1 MTTTHD
7 TQDLPQDLTQDRS
20 DELPRFRAALSSLVS
35 YRPQKP
41 ALSPEGRSYAL
52 AANET
57 PFGTLPKVAQAIAEE
72 TAGVNRYPDN
82 GGQALVAELAER
94 FGLDPE
100 GIMLGCGS
108 VGVAQQLI
116 TAVAGP
122 GDEVLYAWPS
132 FEAYPILTRLAG
144 ATAVQVELR
153 EGVHDLTA
161 MAERVTDR
169 TRLVF
174 VCNPNNPTGTVVG
187 RAELEEFLGRVPA
200 GCLVVLDEAYH
211 EYVRGTDT
219 PDGLSLLPGRP
230 GLVVLR
236 TFSKAYG
243 LAGLRIGYA
252 AGDPRV
258 IGVLR
263 KAYLPYSAGS
273 VAQAAAVAALRSGGE
288 VRRRTDIITAERTRV
303 TDALRALGWRVPAS
317 EANFLWLPLGESAAA
332 FGAHCASAGIS
343 VRAVPDAGVRVTLG
357 LPADNDA
364 FLTAATAFPPS

>member
-7 TQDLPQDLTQDRS
+7 TQDRTQDRP
-20 DELPRFRAALSSLVS
+20 DELPRFRNALSSLVS
-35 YRPQKP
+35 YRPQEP
-41 ALSPEGRSYAL
+41 ALSPQGRSYAL

-72 TAGVNRYPDN
+72 AAGVNRYPDN
-82 GGQALVAELAER
+82 GGRALVAELAER

-116 TAVAGP
+116 TAVAGS

-153 EGVHDLTA
+153 EGTHDLTA
-161 MAERVTDR
+161 MAERLTDR

-187 RAELEEFLGRVPA
+187 RAEMEEFLGRMPA
-200 GCLVVLDEAYH
+200 GCLVVLDEAYR
-211 EYVRGTDT
+211 EYVRDTGT

-273 VAQAAAVAALRSGGE
+273 VAQAAAVAALRSGEE
-288 VRRRTDIITAERTRV
+288 VTRRTDVITAERTRV
-303 TDALRALGWRVPAS
+303 AAALRALGWRVPAS
-317 EANFLWLPLGESAAA
+317 EANFLWLPLGERAAA
-332 FGAHCASAGIS
+332 FGAHCASAGVS
-343 VRAVPDAGVRVTLG
+343 VRALAGAGVRVTLG

-364 FLTAATAFPPS
+364 FLAAATAFPAS